1 MAKHYFTTN
10 EFELAKAM
18 FEDRIPL
25 EMKGFGGFGEK
36 TGEVISFALEG
47 NADAGFTY
55 EGTHMQ
61 EVADNKIREVNNGL
75 ILLGSPIYT
84 IKPGETEVIENMTF
98 VTEVTAA

>member
-36 TGEVISFALEG
+36 TGEVISFD
-47 NADAGFTY
+47 NDDAEFDASFLREQFEDDY
-55 EGTHMQ
+55 EKLS
-61 EVADNKIREVNNGL
+61 DDDK
-75 ILLGSPIYT
+75 
-84 IKPGETEVIENMTF
+84 
-98 VTEVTAA
+98 